1 MRNITV
7 TPISTSGSDT
17 SSSIGSPV
25 QVSAK
30 PSFVH
35 IERSSFSDSSPPSS
49 STSSTFG
56 DYVHGL
62 PIPPCTTPEMTE
74 HLYNNQDLAMWTQAA
89 FVSSQ
94 GETDANA
101 DWYSLADS
109 FSHSTL
115 APSRHLFES
124 KHHPTSP
131 NSPTSSSSPSSS
143 TDEDSPMLASIEFP
157 PLTTLPHHHSQLL
170 SSGEYN
176 TSEDLEIPFP
186 QDIPLFGSSTHNHHH
201 QEAFL
206 FAETEAIREELRL
219 VANYV
224 STLEERVDRGV
235 RCAGLQQK
243 AAREAKAFCGDL
255 EFDENDVDVDGG
267 MAAEAGNLVARFD
280 ARDLRRRLGGIRHE
294 IECIVGFG

>member
-7 TPISTSGSDT
+7 TPISRSGSDT

-35 IERSSFSDSSPPSS
+35 VERSSFSDSSPSS

-89 FVSSQ
+89 FISSQ

-115 APSRHLFES
+115 ASSRHPYES
-124 KHHPTSP
+124 KPHPTTP
-131 NSPTSSSSPSSS
+131 TSPTSSSSPSEEE
-143 TDEDSPMLASIEFP
+143 EDSPILESIEFP
-157 PLTTLPHHHSQLL
+157 PLTTLPHPHSQLL
-170 SSGEYN
+170 SSDEYNN
-176 TSEDLEIPFP
+176 TSEDPDIPFP
-186 QDIPLFGSSTHNHHH
+186 QDIPLFGSTH

-243 AAREAKAFCGDL
+243 AAMEAKALCGDL
-255 EFDENDVDVDGG
+255 ESNDVDVG
-267 MAAEAGNLVARFD
+267 MEAAAGNLVARFD
-280 ARDLRRRLGGIRHE
+280 ASDLRRRLGGIRHE